1 MRGSDRYVEPPLG
14 YVTRKYFEPSL
25 AILPLVG
32 GLVANAVLL
41 GGVVA
46 PPLWALAYAN
56 LVTFGSAVAI
66 LVGYRNRFERRRFR
80 IDGDS
85 VALPS
90 VVRVDESRLEWVA
103 IKSVLW
109 VRGTSGEIGIL
120 GWHRQAL
127 TEVEI
132 KTRYGEGDVVLVWPI
147 GAFGKRN
154 LEALQRALSP
164 AATHA

>member
-1 MRGSDRYVEPPLG
+1 MRGSDRYVEPPLA
-14 YVTRKYFEPSL
+14 YVRRKYFEPSL

-41 GGVVA
+41 GGVGA

-56 LVTFGSAVAI
+56 LVTFGSAAAI

-90 VVRVDESRLEWVA
+90 IVRIDGSRLEMIA
-103 IKSVLW
+103 ISSVPW
-109 VRGTSGEIGIL
+109 VRGVRREIGIL
-120 GWHRQAL
+120 GWHKQAL

-132 KTRYGEGDVVLVWPI
+132 KTSYRGEEVVLVWPTA
-147 GAFGKRN
+147 AFGRKN
-154 LEALQRALSP
+154 LEALEQTLSP
-164 AATHA
+164 ASKGA